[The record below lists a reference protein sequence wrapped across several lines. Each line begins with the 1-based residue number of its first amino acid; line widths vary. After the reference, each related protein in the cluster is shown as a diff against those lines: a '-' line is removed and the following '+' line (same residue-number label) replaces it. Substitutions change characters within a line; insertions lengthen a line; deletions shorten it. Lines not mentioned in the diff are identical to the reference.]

1 VTTTPENTAA
11 TWRDLADQL
20 TAEQVAQLEDSEKGY
35 RYRAM
40 LPQPQWSTDP
50 RSRRDIDKLLLSRAR
65 GHARDNLVAEM
76 IGPVDLP
83 ARMAI
88 FDIWQEGDPQPYRV
102 ILGKYRT
109 IPGHAARVSTAAI
122 QFADGS
128 IDDGRLEPPN
138 ITLYD
143 VQDER
148 LSSDDAR
155 ELAAVLLEAAD
166 ELDRLSAGGAR
177 CRPTNSMAPE
187 Q

>member
-1 VTTTPENTAA
+1 MTTTPENTAA

-20 TAEQVAQLEDSEKGY
+20 TAEQAAQLEDSDKGY

-109 IPGHAARVSTAAI
+109 IPGHTARVSTAAI
-122 QFADGS
+122 QFADG
-128 IDDGRLEPPN
+128 
-138 ITLYD
+138 
-143 VQDER
+143 
-148 LSSDDAR
+148 SDDAR